1 MFGIGVPELAIVLVL
16 ALIIFGP
23 GKLPDVAKGLGKSIK
38 EFKKAKNDFTDDL
51 NLSDNDVREAK
62 VISETKES
70 AKVTSVN

>member
-38 EFKKAKNDFTDDL
+38 EFKKAKSDFTDDL
-51 NLSDNDVREAK
+51 NLSSSDVKEAK
-62 VISETKES
+62 IISETKET
-70 AKVTSVN
+70 AKVTSIN